1 MGPQGPFMGRSRVSS
16 LEAHGG
22 PTSADSLRDLW
33 QGHKRG
39 PWGAGQASAL
49 CASLRAGALPAPVNL
64 SGRPPHG
71 GKGSQRVSA
80 GVCLVNSIE
89 EN

>member
-22 PTSADSLRDLW
+22 PTSDLW

-39 PWGAGQASAL
+39 PRGAGQASAL

-64 SGRPPHG
+64 PGRPPHG

-80 GVCLVNSIE
+80 GVCLVNSID